1 MFMESSACHE
11 VSKGWLRSLKA
22 LMSNGRK
29 WEVMKHNRVHDS
41 WTKKQHV
48 RESLRKSGRHS
59 GTPVLHKAL
68 ERSLYSGWLCA
79 HSVACVSW
87 PCVRHGHPL
96 SRVSWGHKAP
106 RPLHNW
112 TMASSSCVSY
122 GTALFLCV
130 RVPVCVCT
138 VTGQALSTLLSYTRT
153 APSILQPPLWTTLC
167 SRVEERGKGGR
178 QNLAQQ
184 MCSSIRERELWAPV
198 LLRLTVHFL
207 IDYTSVIPVAAVC
220 LFLSAAWRWNRR
232 CALLLGHA
240 VVSPPPGQLSSI
252 KHTARWNNYMT
263 RHADGFLAAGFS
275 AWILHPS
282 QTS

>member
-153 APSILQPPLWTTLC
+153 APSILQPPLWTTLPG
-167 SRVEERGKGGR
+167 RGEGKGR
-178 QNLAQQ
+178 QAKSRPADVLVHQGARAVSTSSAEAYRTLLDRLHVSHTC
-184 MCSSIRERELWAPV
+184 CSSLSLSVRSMKVKSSLCAASWARRRFSSSRSAIIYQTYSPMKQ
-198 LLRLTVHFL
+198 LYDATRRWISGCGIQCLNF
-207 IDYTSVIPVAAVC
+207 TS
-220 LFLSAAWRWNRR
+220 LSN
-232 CALLLGHA
+232 
-240 VVSPPPGQLSSI
+240 
-252 KHTARWNNYMT
+252 
-263 RHADGFLAAGFS
+263 
-275 AWILHPS
+275 
-282 QTS
+282 